1 MTSWLEILILACSV
15 LLLPPFLI
23 LALEALAAVLPRR
36 AGATARPSGV
46 RCAVL
51 VPAHDE
57 ESGIAATLTRVR
69 AQLRPEDRLL
79 VVADN
84 CTDRTAAMARAAG
97 AEAVERVDPTRRGKG
112 FALDFGVRTLEADPP
127 DVVVVIDA
135 DCLVQ
140 ESAIDRLVGQ
150 VLRAGRP
157 AQASYL
163 LDPPA
168 GEGIRSQLS
177 AFAFRFKNLV
187 RPLGLD
193 RLGLP
198 SLLTG
203 TGMAFPWEVL
213 RRAPLASG
221 NIVEDM
227 QLGLDLARAG
237 HPPKFCAEA
246 RVGGLLPSGRDAA
259 RRQRTRWEHGH
270 LRTLFAQ
277 VPWLLLSAV
286 RQCRPDL
293 LGLALELSVP
303 PLSMLTLLWGAAV
316 LLWCATRTPLPGA
329 LLASEAILAAATLL
343 GSWFRFGR
351 DCLPFTSLLA
361 APFYVLTKIPI
372 YLAFVWKPERAW
384 VRTTRE
390 PLTPSPDCATEDS
403 ISAPVRATAPVGAG
417 GAASTP

>member
-1 MTSWLEILILACSV
+1 MTSWLEILTLACSA

-23 LALEALAAVLPRR
+23 LALESLAALLPRR
-36 AGATARPSGV
+36 VVATARPAGV
-46 RCAVL
+46 RCAIL

-57 ESGIAATLTRVR
+57 EAGIAATLTRVR
-69 AQLRPEDRLL
+69 AELQPEDRLL

-84 CTDRTAAMARAAG
+84 CSDGTATMARAAG
-97 AEAVERVDPTRRGKG
+97 AEVVERVDPTRRGKG
-112 FALDFGVRTLEADPP
+112 FALDFGVRTLEAAPP

-140 ESAIDRLVGQ
+140 ASATDLLIGQ
-150 VLRAGRP
+150 VLRTGRP
-157 AQASYL
+157 AQAVYL
-163 LDPPA
+163 LDAPA
-168 GEGIRSQLS
+168 GVGIRSQLS

-198 SLLTG
+198 PLLNG

-213 RRAPLASG
+213 RQAPLASG

-259 RRQRTRWEHGH
+259 RKQRTRWEHGH
-270 LRTLFAQ
+270 LRTLLAQ
-277 VPWLLLSAV
+277 VPRLLLSAV
-286 RQCRPDL
+286 RQRRLGL

-303 PLSMLTLLWGAAV
+303 PLSMLGLLWVLAA
-316 LLWCATRTPLPGA
+316 LLWCATQAPLPGA
-329 LLASEAILAAATLL
+329 LLASESLLAAATLL
-343 GSWFRFGR
+343 GSWIRFGR

-390 PLTPSPDCATEDS
+390 PLTPSPDCAREDAAL
-403 ISAPVRATAPVGAG
+403 APARETAPVGTG
-417 GAASTP
+417 GAASAP